1 MANIRDIQESERRV
15 DTFLVAVKDS
25 VEEIEML
32 GDGDEYKSVRF
43 TKLHDLYDLIDDLA
57 EAFDDFAEM
66 KLEEVNKT

>member
-1 MANIRDIQESERRV
+1 MANIRDIQESERTA
-15 DTFLVAVKDS
+15 DALIEAVKDS

-57 EAFDDFAEM
+57 EAFAEFAEM
-66 KLEEVNKT
+66 KLEEVSKT